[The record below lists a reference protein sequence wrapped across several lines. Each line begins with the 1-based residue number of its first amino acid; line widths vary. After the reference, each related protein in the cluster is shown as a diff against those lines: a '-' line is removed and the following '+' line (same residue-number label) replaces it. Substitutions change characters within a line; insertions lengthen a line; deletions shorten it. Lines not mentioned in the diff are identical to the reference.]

1 MSNSIYLDYNAT
13 TPVDPRVVKKM
24 SPYFSEFYGN
34 PSSAAHM
41 FGWTANAAIEEARF
55 KVAECLGIDTPS
67 DITFNSGAT
76 EGINTAIKGFADAN
90 SHRGNHLITVETE
103 HSAVL
108 HSCKYLEH
116 KGWHIT
122 YLPVDHQ
129 GVIDLNDLEDS
140 LTDQTILACVMW
152 ANNETGILQQ
162 IPEIASLVRSKGI
175 ALMTDATQAVGKIPI
190 SVEDVD
196 ILVCSSH
203 KVYGPKGVGAMY
215 VRRRLKV
222 NPLIAGGGQERGQRS
237 GTHNVSAIVGMGEA
251 FRLAHQECDDDSKRL
266 SEFRHQIESS
276 LKQASSEIQIHG
288 QEVERLP
295 QTSSVSFPRLNLER
309 LLLSLRTLAVGTGSA
324 CGTGNYQP
332 SHVLSAMGIH
342 PDDAKQTLR
351 ISLGRPTTQQQV
363 DQAIEILTSSI
374 QELYQKAA

>member
-1 MSNSIYLDYNAT
+1 
-13 TPVDPRVVKKM
+13 
-24 SPYFSEFYGN
+24 
-34 PSSAAHM
+34 M
-41 FGWTANAAIEEARF
+41 FGWTANAALEEARS

-67 DITFNSGAT
+67 EVTFNSGAT
-76 EGINTAIKGFADAN
+76 EGINTAIKGFAEAN
-90 SHRGNHLITVETE
+90 SHRGNHIITVQTE

-108 HSCKYLEH
+108 HSCEYLQR

-140 LTDQTILACVMW
+140 ITDQTILVCVMW
-152 ANNETGILQQ
+152 ANNETGVLQP
-162 IPEIASLVRSKGI
+162 IPEIASLVHQRGI
-175 ALMTDATQAVGKIPI
+175 FLMTDATQAVGKIPV
-190 SVEDVD
+190 SVKDVD

-237 GTHNVSAIVGMGEA
+237 GTHNVSSIVGMGEA
-251 FRLAHQECDDDSKRL
+251 FCLAHRERHDDSDRL
-266 SEFRHQIESS
+266 SIFRDRLEFS

-288 QEVERLP
+288 QEVQRLP
-295 QTSSVSFPRLNLER
+295 QTSSLSFPRLNVER
-309 LLLSLRTLAVGTGSA
+309 LLLSIRTLAVGTGSA

-332 SHVLSAMGIH
+332 SHVLSAMGVH
-342 PDDAKQTLR
+342 PDDARQTIR
-351 ISLGRPTTQQQV
+351 ISLGRPTTQENI
-363 DQAIEILTSSI
+363 DHAIEILTSSI
-374 QELYQKAA
+374 QKLYQKAA